1 MIHVR
6 FVIIVAKDEFITNG
20 AIFQQPGAFA
30 TGFENHFSKYV
41 SAVIQGVNYSLF
53 TFGAKNSGRTFAL
66 EGNLSESGLYQ
77 LFVEKLFY
85 ELESKKNGL
94 AEEMSNNAR
103 MNNHQVFDA
112 SFTYKVRMK
121 YVEIKDEG
129 LTDLLQSYNYYKQP
143 LQLVR
148 FILKLDVY

>member
-1 MIHVR
+1 M
-6 FVIIVAKDEFITNG
+6 A
-20 AIFQQPGAFA
+20 
-30 TGFENHFSKYV
+30 
-41 SAVIQGVNYSLF
+41 
-53 TFGAKNSGRTFAL
+53 
-66 EGNLSESGLYQ
+66 
-77 LFVEKLFY
+77 
-85 ELESKKNGL
+85 
-94 AEEMSNNAR
+94 NNAR

-148 FILKLDVY
+148 YILK

>member
-1 MIHVR
+1 M
-6 FVIIVAKDEFITNG
+6 
-20 AIFQQPGAFA
+20 
-30 TGFENHFSKYV
+30 
-41 SAVIQGVNYSLF
+41 F

-94 AEEMSNNAR
+94 AEEMANNAR

-148 FILKLDVY
+148 YILK